1 MIYQI
6 IDLPPT
12 MVGFKASWNVT
23 KEDFEEVV
31 IPCVKKHV
39 EKMGQLNYLLV
50 LNTSLRNF
58 TRGAWFK
65 DVMMGLKQLS
75 KWKRAAIVTD
85 STAIKYFTG
94 IFSVL
99 LPGEFRTFTHDQ
111 LKKAIAWVSGDV
123 PNARSFRE
131 GYVS

>member
-12 MVGFKASWNVT
+12 MVGFKASWDVT
-23 KEDFEEVV
+23 KKDFDEVV

-39 EKMGQLNYLLV
+39 EKMGHLNYLLV
-50 LNTSLRNF
+50 LNISIRNF
-58 TRGAWFK
+58 TFGAWFK
-65 DVMMGLKQLS
+65 DMMVELKHLC

-85 STAIKYFTG
+85 SSAIKYFAN
-94 IFSVL
+94 IFSFFM
-99 LPGEFRTFTHDQ
+99 PSEFRTYTHDQ

-123 PNARSFRE
+123 SLSQNETAIP
-131 GYVS
+131 

>member
-1 MIYQI
+1 M

-12 MVGFKASWNVT
+12 VVGFKASWDVT
-23 KEDFEEVV
+23 REVFDEVV
-31 IPCVKKHV
+31 IPCVQKHV

-58 TRGAWFK
+58 TMGAWFK
-65 DVMMGLKQLS
+65 DVMTGLKHLS

-85 STAIKYFTG
+85 STAVKYFTG
-94 IFSVL
+94 LFSVL
-99 LPGEFRTFTHDQ
+99 VPGEFRSFTHDQ
-111 LKKAIAWVSGDV
+111 LKKAIAWVFGDV

-131 GYVS
+131 EYVS